1 MIVSAIG
8 QGMLWALLGL
18 GIFMTYRILNFP
30 DMTTEGSFPFGGA
43 VCVTAITTGVS
54 PFVAT
59 LLGVGAGMLAGLVT
73 GLLFTKG
80 KIPIILAGILVMSG
94 LNSVI
99 LFVMK
104 SPNKSLLNQPKI
116 QDVFQKM
123 ALPDYY
129 DTIFLGISV
138 LAVVMIL
145 LLFFFNTSLGQAYIA
160 TGDNE
165 EMARSI
171 GIQTDRMKILG
182 LVLSNGLIGL
192 SGALIAQND
201 GYADVSKGTGVIV
214 IGLASLI
221 IGEVLFG
228 ELTFGE
234 RLMAIVV
241 GSIIYQLLILLVIKL
256 GFDTTYLKIF
266 SAVILAICL
275 MIPQLKKALRL
286 HGFSDKGETK

>member
-30 DMTTEGSFPFGGA
+30 DMTTEGSFPLGGA

-286 HGFSDKGETK
+286 HRFSDKGETK